1 MGFGEWIKQKR
12 SENDWTQMQLS
23 QITGIPQTTISNWE
37 RYKTNPSLKHLPC
50 LAKTFSVDFSEIV
63 SCIDLS
69 KSQRDIK

>member
-37 RYKTNPSLKHLPC
+37 RYKTNPSLKRYKRQGTGKEKEL
-50 LAKTFSVDFSEIV
+50 IG
-63 SCIDLS
+63 
-69 KSQRDIK
+69 